1 MNGDKAL
8 GPNGIT
14 ITFFVASWEIIKD
27 DVMWVLHQFYSE
39 RTFEQSFYP
48 QENRRI

>member
-14 ITFFVASWEIIKD
+14 VTFFEASWEIIKD
-27 DVMWVLHQFYSE
+27 DGMWVLHQFYSE
-39 RTFEQSFYP
+39 RTF
-48 QENRRI
+48 